1 MQQRPWLT
9 PRRREATLGYLFLL
23 PWVIGFLGLT
33 LGPMIF
39 SLYTSFTKYNI
50 VNAPQWLGFGNY
62 QDIFE
67 YNEDFRASLYNT
79 VWYVVV
85 NTPISIAFALVLAL
99 LLNMKLRGTNLFRT
113 IFYSPTV
120 LGGVSMVFLWVWI
133 LNPQGLVDRGLALI
147 HVPGP
152 NWFYD
157 PAWTKPGLVVMNLWR
172 VGTGMIIL
180 LAGLNAIPRT
190 LYEAANIDGARLWT
204 RFWRI
209 TMPLLSPSLFF
220 MVVTGIIGA
229 FQVFTSA
236 YVISQTVANSPGA
249 PAKSLLFYELLI
261 YLNAWQDLKMGYAA
275 ALSWILFIIIMIVTG
290 VQLWL
295 SSRWVYYEG

>member
-1 MQQRPWLT
+1 ML
-9 PRRREATLGYLFLL
+9 
-23 PWVIGFLGLT
+23 
-33 LGPMIF
+33 F
-39 SLYTSFTKYNI
+39 SLYTSFTQYNI
-50 VNAPQWLGFGNY
+50 VNPPQWLGFGNY

-79 VWYVVV
+79 VWYVIVK
-85 NTPISIAFALVLAL
+85 TPINIAFALLLAL

-120 LGGVSMVFLWVWI
+120 LGGVSAVFLWVWI
-133 LNPQGLVDRGLALI
+133 LNPQGLINRGLAVLHI
-147 HVPGP
+147 PGP

-157 PAWTKPGLVVMNLWR
+157 PAWTKPGLVVMSLWS
-172 VGTGMIIL
+172 VGGGMIIL

-190 LYEAANIDGARLWT
+190 LYEAADIDGARPWT

-220 MVVTGIIGA
+220 MLVTSIIGT

-236 YVISQTVANSPGA
+236 YVISQTVAQSPGD

-261 YLNAWQDLKMGYAA
+261 YINAWTNLKMGYAA
-275 ALSWILFIIIMIVTG
+275 ALSWILFVIIMLVTG

-295 SSRWVYYEG
+295 SNRWVYYEG